1 MSKFIL
7 NSIKLLFVFG
17 LVISFNACSKDD
29 DVVIDPGTGTVNVAD
44 GFYIAKDGVNPVS
57 SQLLKSESV
66 EDDGFKSQARTG
78 FVANYIYLEAGTY
91 KIYEIASKEFKS
103 KIGGTIEK
111 KTAAGSDCNLNDFFV
126 VKTSSSGAAFNVA
139 TAGLYK
145 VTYDALTNESVLYDI
160 SKAGII
166 GDASPAGWSGDTDL
180 PLSGAI
186 TKDGAAWQ
194 GKDITLRQGAWKF
207 RFNCRWSLDR
217 RTTNT
222 DFKPESGYQMFT
234 NFGGTVADL
243 KTGNDSG
250 NIPVTT
256 ATEGI
261 YTIDL
266 KWTPKDGFKATI
278 TKTGEVPVVTFDPNN
293 YKFGLIGDAT
303 AKAWDADR
311 NFHYKKDGTTH
322 KWVGVF
328 TLLADKEY
336 KFRANDAWDFN
347 LGGDLAN
354 LTKGGANIKSPGAGA
369 YYIVLSTSDNGVT
382 WKATVDNKGWG
393 VIGAGSPSGNW
404 DNDTALTAQAFVD
417 GVESYSAIGDFT
429 TGEWKFRAGG
439 AWDLNLGGASLTTL
453 TVDGPNIKLGEAGK
467 YKVTLTYDGANWA
480 SKAEKQ

>member
-17 LVISFNACSKDD
+17 LVFSFNACSDDD

-44 GFYIAKDGVNPVS
+44 GYYISLDNVNPVS
-57 SQLLKSESV
+57 SQLLKSETV
-66 EDDGFKSQARTG
+66 ENDGFTSQARAG
-78 FVANYIYLEAGTY
+78 FVANYIFLEAGNY
-91 KIYEIASKEFKS
+91 KISEIASKEFKS
-103 KIGGTIEK
+103 KLGGTIEK
-111 KTAAGSDCNLNDFFV
+111 KTDTGSACDLNDYFV
-126 VKTSSSGAAFNVA
+126 VKTSASGSAFNVA

-145 VTYDALTNESVLYDI
+145 VTYDALTNESVLYEI
-160 SKAGII
+160 KKAGII

-180 PLSGAI
+180 PLSGTI

-194 GKDITLRQGAWKF
+194 AKDITLRQGAWKI

-217 RTTNT
+217 RTVTT

-243 KTGNDSG
+243 KTGNDG
-250 NIPVTT
+250 TNIPVTT
-256 ATEGI
+256 ATQGI

-266 KWTPKDGFKATI
+266 KWTPKDGFKASI

-303 AKAWDADR
+303 AKEWNADR
-311 NFHYKKDGTTH
+311 NFWYKKDGTTH

-354 LTKGGANIKSPGAGA
+354 LSKGGGNIKSPGAGA
-369 YYIVLSTSDNGVT
+369 YYIVLSTSDDGVT
-382 WKATVDNKGWG
+382 WKATVENKSWG
-393 VIGAGSPSGNW
+393 VIGSGSPTLGW
-404 DNDTALTAQAFVD
+404 DNDSQMAAEAFVD
-417 GVESYSAIGDFT
+417 GVESYTVTGDFT

-439 AWDLNLGGASLTTL
+439 AWDLNLGGTSLTTL

-467 YKVTLTYDGANWA
+467 YKVTLSYDGAIWT